1 MKIKILPMALFLFFL
16 IIFIIFFKSLKI
28 SNTYSPQINIDK
40 QIPFFTAKIFDKKN
54 KINSGEIFITD
65 DYYLMNIWASWC
77 LPCKDEHP
85 FLMKLSK
92 ENNVKIIGINYKD
105 NFENAKK
112 FLLELGNPYNIILTD
127 GDGTLGIEWGAF
139 GVPETYLIYKKK
151 IIKKVIGPLNKN
163 SILEIKKLV
172 K

>member
-1 MKIKILPMALFLFFL
+1 MKSKIFTIIIVIFF
-16 IIFIIFFKSLKI
+16 IFCFFIFFKSLD
-28 SNTYSPQINIDK
+28 NQNFYSPKTTIGK
-40 QIPFFTAKIFDKKN
+40 VIPNFLSHDLFSNNKIKSEKIF
-54 KINSGEIFITD
+54 SGSDFYI
-65 DYYLMNIWASWC
+65 LNIWASWC

-92 ENNVKIIGINYKD
+92 DNNVKIIGINYKD

-127 GDGTLGIEWGAF
+127 ADGTLGIEWGAF